1 LLPHAGVLNFPDVLA
16 SAPLQGL
23 RLLVVEDDETIRSS
37 LADLLCDEG
46 ATLATV
52 ANGREALEA
61 LRCAPQPPDLILLDL
76 MMPVMDGWEFRIAQ
90 RADRML
96 SGIPLIAMSA
106 DRSAKARA
114 IAADAYV
121 GKPLDFEAL
130 VGRIRS
136 VVEEAAEKR
145 RAAAD
150 STAAFALMAAE
161 IAHEINNPL
170 TYVLAN
176 LHVLAEKFPAG
187 SRDPEQIELHD
198 LISDAVEGA
207 ERIRRVVKQA
217 QMEPHALR
225 RHH

>member
-1 LLPHAGVLNFPDVLA
+1 VLA
-16 SAPLQGL
+16 SAPLHGL
-23 RLLVVEDDETIRSS
+23 HLLVVEDDETIRAS

-52 ANGREALEA
+52 SNGREALEA
-61 LRCAPQPPDLILLDL
+61 LRRASQPPDLILLDL

-136 VVEEAAEKR
+136 VVTEAAEKR
-145 RAAAD
+145 KAAAD
-150 STAAFALMAAE
+150 SAAAFAMMAAE

-176 LHVLAEKFPAG
+176 LHVLAEKFPPG
-187 SRDPEQIELHD
+187 SRDPEQMELHD
-198 LISDAVEGA
+198 LVADAVEGA

-217 QMEPHALR
+217 QVEPDALR

>member
-1 LLPHAGVLNFPDVLA
+1 VLA

-23 RLLVVEDDETIRSS
+23 RLLVVEDDETIRES
-37 LADLLCDEG
+37 LMDLLQDEG
-46 ATLATV
+46 ATLATA

-61 LRCAPQPPDLILLDL
+61 LRRPPSPDLILLDL

-90 RADRML
+90 RADEAL
-96 SGIPLIAMSA
+96 AGIPLIAMSA
-106 DRSAKARA
+106 DRSAKAAA

-121 GKPLDFEAL
+121 GKPLDFGAL
-130 VGRIRS
+130 VRRIQR
-136 VVEEAAEKR
+136 VVAEAAEKR

-150 STAAFALMAAE
+150 SAASFAVMAAE

-176 LHVLAEKFPAG
+176 LHVLSERFPAG
-187 SRDPEQIELHD
+187 SPDPAEAELHD
-198 LISDAVEGA
+198 LVADAVEGA

-217 QMEPHALR
+217 QRSPSSL

>member
-1 LLPHAGVLNFPDVLA
+1 LPGSRAVLSFRDVLA

-23 RLLVVEDDETIRSS
+23 RLLVVEDDETIRES
-37 LADLLCDEG
+37 LSDLLEDEG
-46 ATLATV
+46 ATLTMAS
-52 ANGREALEA
+52 NGREALEA
-61 LRCAPQPPDLILLDL
+61 LRRGATPDLILLDL

-90 RADRML
+90 RADDAL
-96 SGIPLIAMSA
+96 AAIPLIAMSA
-106 DRSAKARA
+106 DRSAKAGA

-130 VGRIRS
+130 VQRIQS
-136 VVEEAAEKR
+136 VVTEAAEKR
-145 RAAAD
+145 RAAID
-150 STAAFALMAAE
+150 SAASFAIMAAE

-176 LHVLAEKFPAG
+176 LHVLSERFPAG
-187 SRDPEQIELHD
+187 SRDPAEAELHD
-198 LISDAVEGA
+198 LVADAVEGA

-217 QMEPHALR
+217 QRSPSSL

>member
-1 LLPHAGVLNFPDVLA
+1 
-16 SAPLQGL
+16 
-23 RLLVVEDDETIRSS
+23 
-37 LADLLCDEG
+37 
-46 ATLATV
+46 
-52 ANGREALEA
+52 
-61 LRCAPQPPDLILLDL
+61 
-76 MMPVMDGWEFRIAQ
+76 MMPVMDGWEFRIVQ

-130 VGRIRS
+130 VGSIRS
-136 VVEEAAEKR
+136 VVAEAAEKR
-145 RAAAD
+145 RAAVD
-150 STAAFALMAAE
+150 TAATFAMMAAE

-187 SRDPEQIELHD
+187 GRDPERMELHD
-198 LISDAVEGA
+198 LVADAVEGA

-217 QMEPHALR
+217 QLEPQALR
-225 RHH
+225 HHH

>member
-1 LLPHAGVLNFPDVLA
+1 MLA

-23 RLLVVEDDETIRSS
+23 RLLVVEDDATIRES
-37 LADLLCDEG
+37 LSDLLEDEG
-46 ATLATV
+46 ATLTTAT
-52 ANGREALEA
+52 NGREALEF
-61 LRCAPQPPDLILLDL
+61 LRRGTTPDLILLDL

-90 RADRML
+90 RADEAL
-96 SGIPLIAMSA
+96 AGIPLIAMSA
-106 DRSAKARA
+106 DRSAKAGA

-136 VVEEAAEKR
+136 VVDEAAEKR
-145 RAAAD
+145 RAATD
-150 STAAFALMAAE
+150 SAASFAMMAAE

-176 LHVLAEKFPAG
+176 LHVLSERFPAG
-187 SRDPEQIELHD
+187 SHDPAEAELHD
-198 LISDAVEGA
+198 LVADAVEGA

-217 QMEPHALR
+217 QRSPSSL

>member
-1 LLPHAGVLNFPDVLA
+1 
-16 SAPLQGL
+16 
-23 RLLVVEDDETIRSS
+23 LVVEDDETIRES
-37 LADLLCDEG
+37 LSDLLRDEG
-46 ATLATV
+46 AELVTA
-52 ANGREALEA
+52 ANGREALDS
-61 LRCAPQPPDLILLDL
+61 LRASTPPDLILLDL
-76 MMPVMDGWEFRIAQ
+76 MMPVMDGWEFRIVQ

-130 VGRIRS
+130 VASIRT
-136 VVEEAAEKR
+136 VVTEAAEKR
-145 RAAAD
+145 RAAVDTA
-150 STAAFALMAAE
+150 AAFAMMAAE

-187 SRDPEQIELHD
+187 GRDPERMELHD
-198 LISDAVEGA
+198 LVADAVEGA

-217 QMEPHALR
+217 QLEPQALR
-225 RHH
+225 HH